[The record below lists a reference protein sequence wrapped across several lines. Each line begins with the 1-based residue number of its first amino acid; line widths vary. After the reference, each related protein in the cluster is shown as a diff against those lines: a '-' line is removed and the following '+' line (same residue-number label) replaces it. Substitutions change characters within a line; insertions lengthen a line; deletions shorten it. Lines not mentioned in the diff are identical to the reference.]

1 MCKYFA
7 EETKLKNKP
16 LPEEKGGYIEQRLQ
30 GQLDYYHRTCLSL
43 KKEYYCLS
51 TLNIIATA
59 LIPIFTAAVDECA
72 FCKYIIAVLGAAAS
86 IFTSILLLH
95 KTKETQLSFR
105 STYEALKREQIF
117 YLNQVG
123 DYADKEP
130 EKRGI
135 LFITNCEELMMNE
148 QKAWIVQRRDK
159 N

>member
-1 MCKYFA
+1 MNDC
-7 EETKLKNKP
+7 T
-16 LPEEKGGYIEQRLQ
+16 
-30 GQLDYYHRTCLSL
+30 
-43 KKEYYCLS
+43 
-51 TLNIIATA
+51 
-59 LIPIFTAAVDECA
+59 
-72 FCKYIIAVLGAAAS
+72 FCKYIIAVFGASAS

-105 STYEALKREQIF
+105 STYEALKIERTF

-148 QKAWIVQRRDK
+148 QKA
-159 N
+159 